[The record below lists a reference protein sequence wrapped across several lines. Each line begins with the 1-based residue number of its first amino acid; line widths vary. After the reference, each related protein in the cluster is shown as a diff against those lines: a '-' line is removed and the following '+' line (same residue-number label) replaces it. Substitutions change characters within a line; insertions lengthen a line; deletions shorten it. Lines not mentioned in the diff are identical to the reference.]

1 VDGVDLAVISSRLN
15 ATVHSMMNTIFRSG
29 RSGVLNS
36 AHDFSCCIVSADH
49 DLVMGAESL
58 PVHMMRGPDLI
69 SRAITGSHPVMRRGD
84 AFLHNSPYNGNSHAA
99 DHCMFVPVVDAAG
112 THRFSVLAKAHQAD
126 CGNSIPTTYMPDA
139 EDVYAEG
146 ALLFDAFR
154 AQSDYVD
161 NSDLIRLC
169 RLRIRVPDQWWGDYL
184 ALLGAVRVG
193 ERRLLELGDELGW
206 DVLAEFV
213 SKWFQYSERLMG
225 DAITKLPSG
234 VVTAVT
240 YHDPIAGAPEGVRIA
255 VTVDVRAENR
265 FIQVDLRDNPDC
277 LPNGLNL
284 TESTSKSAAMIGIFN
299 SIGGAVP
306 PNAGSYR
313 RVEVL
318 VRENCVV
325 GIPVHPASCSTATSG
340 LADRVANAV
349 GRAFAELTDGVGLAD
364 CGLVIPA
371 SAAVISGRDPRNGGE
386 PFVNQFFLAQTGGAG
401 TAWGDGWLTHF
412 HVGCAGMLR
421 RDSIE
426 IAEMRHPLRVREQ
439 RLIPDTEGAGRNRG
453 APSAYVEYG
462 PVGTSLTAAYGCDG
476 ALHPALGVRGGLPG
490 GPSRHLKRDRTGG
503 TTELPAIALARLED
517 GETII
522 SVTCGG
528 GGYGSPSER
537 DPQLVRAD
545 VIEGWISPERAAK
558 VYRVVLSDD
567 LELDE
572 QGTAALREAARHQAP
587 EEVASEPEA
596 AGIPFPAGEHNAV
609 SHHPS
614 RP

>member
-36 AHDFSCCIVSADH
+36 AHDFSCCIVSAADE
-49 DLVMGAESL
+49 LVMGAESL

-69 SRAITGSHPVMRRGD
+69 SRAIRRSHPEMRRGD
-84 AFLHNSPYNGNSHAA
+84 AFIHNSPYNGNSHAA
-99 DHCMFVPVVDAAG
+99 DHCMFVPVVDAEG
-112 THRFSVLAKAHQAD
+112 LHRFSVLAKAHQAD
-126 CGNSIPTTYMPDA
+126 CGNSQPTTYMPDA

-146 ALLFDAFR
+146 ALLFDAVR
-154 AQSDYVD
+154 AQSDYTD
-161 NSDLIRLC
+161 NADLVRLC

-193 ERRLLELGDELGW
+193 ERRMLELGEELGW
-206 DVLAEFV
+206 DVLDEFV
-213 SKWFQYSERLMG
+213 SEWFDYSERLMSE
-225 DAITKLPSG
+225 AIAKLPSG
-234 VVTAVT
+234 TVTAASR
-240 YHDPIAGAPEGVRIA
+240 HDPIVGAPEGVSIR
-255 VTVDVRAENR
+255 VKLDVRADEHR
-265 FIQVDLRDNPDC
+265 ITVDLRDNPDC

-284 TESTSKSAAMIGIFN
+284 TESTSTSAAMIGIFN
-299 SIGGAVP
+299 SIADDVP
-306 PNAGSYR
+306 ANAGSYR
-313 RVEVL
+313 RLEIL

-349 GRAFAELTDGVGLAD
+349 GCAFAELADGVGLAE

-371 SAAVISGRDPRNGGE
+371 SAAVISGRDPRNGQE

-426 IAEMRHPLRVREQ
+426 IAEMRHPLLVRQQ
-439 RLIPDTEGAGRNRG
+439 RLIPDTEGAGRHRG
-453 APSAYVEYG
+453 APSACVEYG

-476 ALHPALGVRGGLPG
+476 ALNPALGVRGGLEG
-490 GPSRHLKRDRTGG
+490 GPSRHLKRDCSGT

-517 GETII
+517 GESII

-528 GGYGSPSER
+528 GGYGPPWER
-537 DPQLVRAD
+537 DPQLVRED
-545 VIEGWISPERAAK
+545 VVEGWISVERAAE
-558 VYRVVLSDD
+558 VYRVALGDD
-567 LELDE
+567 LDVDE
-572 QGTAALREAARHQAP
+572 ERTAALRAAAADGG
-587 EEVASEPEA
+587 VA
-596 AGIPFPAGEHNAV
+596 
-609 SHHPS
+609 
-614 RP
+614 

>member
-1 VDGVDLAVISSRLN
+1 MDGVSLAVISSRFN

-36 AHDFSCCIVSADH
+36 AHDFSCCIVSAD
-49 DLVMGAESL
+49 DELVMGAESL

-69 SRAITGSHPVMRRGD
+69 SRAIKQSHPVLRRGD

-99 DHCMFVPVVDAAG
+99 DHCMFVPVIDASG
-112 THRFSVLAKAHQAD
+112 KHRFSVLAKAHQAD
-126 CGNSIPTTYMPDA
+126 CGNSMPTTYMADA
-139 EDVYAEG
+139 HDVYAEG
-146 ALLFDAFR
+146 ALLFDAFQ
-154 AQSDYVD
+154 AQANYVD
-161 NSDLIRLC
+161 NADLIRFC

-193 ERRLLELGDELGW
+193 ERRLLELGEELGW
-206 DVLAEFV
+206 DVLDEFA
-213 SKWFQYSERLMG
+213 SEWFEYSETMMG
-225 DAITKLPSG
+225 DAIAKLPSG
-234 VVTAVT
+234 VVTAVSH
-240 YHDPIAGAPEGVRIA
+240 HDPIVGAPEGVKISA
-255 VTVDVRAENR
+255 TVDVRPEER
-265 FIQVDLRDNPDC
+265 FIRVDLRDNPDC

-284 TESTSKSAAMIGIFN
+284 TEATSQSAAMIGIFN
-299 SIGGAVP
+299 SIAGNVP

-313 RVEVL
+313 RIEVL
-318 VRENCVV
+318 VRENCVA

-340 LADRVANAV
+340 IADRVANAV
-349 GRAFAELTDGVGLAD
+349 GRAFAELADGVGLAE

-371 SAAVISGRDPRNGGE
+371 SAAVVSGHDPRNNNE

-426 IAEMRHPLRVREQ
+426 VAEMRHPLRVHEQ
-439 RLIPDTEGAGRNRG
+439 RLLPDTEGAGRNRG

-462 PVGTSLTAAYGCDG
+462 PVGTSLVAAYGCDG
-476 ALHPALGVRGGLPG
+476 ALNPALGVRGGLPG
-490 GPSRHLKRDRTGG
+490 GASRHLKRDKSGA
-503 TTELPAIALARLED
+503 TTELPAIALAKLED

-537 DPQLVRAD
+537 EPDLVRED
-545 VIEGWISPERAAK
+545 VVEGWISRERARD
-558 VYRVVLSDD
+558 VYRVALSDD
-567 LELDE
+567 FVLDE
-572 QGTAALREAARHQAP
+572 RRTAELRAGSGALPGH
-587 EEVASEPEA
+587 SE
-596 AGIPFPAGEHNAV
+596 
-609 SHHPS
+609 
-614 RP
+614 

>member
-1 VDGVDLAVISSRLN
+1 MSSRLN

-36 AHDFSCCIVSADH
+36 AHDFSCCVVSANDE
-49 DLVMGAESL
+49 LVMGAESL

-69 SRAITGSHPVMRRGD
+69 SRAIKNAHPVFHRGD

-99 DHCMFVPVVDAAG
+99 DHCMFVPVIDSAG
-112 THRFSVLAKAHQAD
+112 KHRFSVLAKAHQAD
-126 CGNSIPTTYMPDA
+126 CGNSAPTTYMPEA
-139 EDVYAEG
+139 LDVYAEG

-154 AQSDYVD
+154 AQSDYTD
-161 NSDLIRLC
+161 NADLIRLC
-169 RLRIRVPDQWWGDYL
+169 RLRIRVPEQWWGDYL

-193 ERRLLELGDELGW
+193 ERRMLELGEELGW
-206 DVLAEFV
+206 NVLDEFIGE
-213 SKWFQYSERLMG
+213 WFRYSERLMG
-225 DAITKLPSG
+225 DAIADLPAGS
-234 VVTAVT
+234 VTASSR
-240 YHDPIAGAPEGVRIA
+240 HDPVAGAPEGINIKMTLEVRP
-255 VTVDVRAENR
+255 VER

-299 SIGGAVP
+299 SIGANVP

-313 RVEVL
+313 RIEVL

-325 GIPVHPASCSTATSG
+325 GIPVHPASCSVATSG

-349 GRAFAELTDGVGLAD
+349 GCAFAELAEGVGLAEV
-364 CGLVIPA
+364 GLVIPA
-371 SAAVISGRDPRNGGE
+371 SAAVISGRDPRNGGQ

-426 IAEMRHPLRVREQ
+426 IAELRHPLRVREQ
-439 RLIPDTEGAGRNRG
+439 RLLADTEGAGRNRG
-453 APSAYVEYG
+453 SPSAYVEYG
-462 PVGTSLTAAYGCDG
+462 PIGTSLTAAYGCDG
-476 ALHPALGVRGGLPG
+476 GLNPALGVRGGLPG
-490 GPSRHLKRDRTGG
+490 GPSRHLKRDRSGA

-528 GGYGSPSER
+528 GGYGPPSER
-537 DPQLVRAD
+537 DPQLVRED
-545 VIEGWISPERAAK
+545 VVEGWISRGRAAEI
-558 VYRVVLSDD
+558 YRVALTEE
-567 LELDE
+567 LEVDE
-572 QGTAALREAARHQAP
+572 ARTAELRAGAGAP
-587 EEVASEPEA
+587 ITASERPPLTSAIPTPRQNGA
-596 AGIPFPAGEHNAV
+596 A
-609 SHHPS
+609 
-614 RP
+614 